1 MPPDPGLELAKLRP
15 RDLVPDWPAVAEP
28 STGLTMGQ
36 SAEKMAKEN
45 GITREEQD
53 RIALDS
59 HKKGWAAKKRREL
72 AVAVEPRTAGR
83 KVRKARKRR

>member
-1 MPPDPGLELAKLRP
+1 
-15 RDLVPDWPAVAEP
+15 
-28 STGLTMGQ
+28 MGQ

-59 HKKGWAAKKRREL
+59 HRNAWAATED
-72 AVAVEPRTAGR
+72 GR
-83 KVRKARKRR
+83 LPHEMCARLRAAALRGA